1 VANPFDEAQAARE
14 TTRDA
19 ALKDSFPA
27 SDPAPISP
35 APGTRKAEQEPVD
48 EPAGNAEPMGT
59 PSSDRHA
66 SETAHTP
73 SEAPHEAHTKDR

>member
-1 VANPFDEAQAARE
+1 MANPFDEAQAKRE
-14 TTRDA
+14 RKRDA

-27 SDPAPISP
+27 SDPAPASP
-35 APGTRKAEQEPVD
+35 APGTRKAEQTAVND
-48 EPAGNAEPMGT
+48 AAGSAEPKGM

-73 SEAPHEAHTKDR
+73 SKASHEAHTKDR